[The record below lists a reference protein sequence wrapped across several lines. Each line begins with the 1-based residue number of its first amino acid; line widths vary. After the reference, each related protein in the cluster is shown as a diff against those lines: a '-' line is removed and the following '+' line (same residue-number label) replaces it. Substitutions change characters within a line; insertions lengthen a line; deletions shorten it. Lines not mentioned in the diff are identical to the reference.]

1 MLQAFAPVDVVRVVE
16 LVGIVGIGYLGLR
29 IQNAVGQIRL
39 EQARVKE
46 DLVKGQTDLR
56 QDFETKHAENSQ
68 AIAVHSA
75 ADEAKFDAIKD
86 GLALINVKLDRM
98 SNNGRISR

>member
-39 EQARVKE
+39 ACGNAVATPGPSPANL
-46 DLVKGQTDLR
+46 DALR
-56 QDFETKHAENSQ
+56 
-68 AIAVHSA
+68 
-75 ADEAKFDAIKD
+75 
-86 GLALINVKLDRM
+86 
-98 SNNGRISR
+98 